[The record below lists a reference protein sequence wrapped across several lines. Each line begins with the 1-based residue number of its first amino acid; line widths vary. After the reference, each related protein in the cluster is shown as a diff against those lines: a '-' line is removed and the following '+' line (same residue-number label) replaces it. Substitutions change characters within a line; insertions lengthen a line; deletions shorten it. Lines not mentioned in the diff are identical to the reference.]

1 MSRSKSSHKS
11 MWVRRGFQIGQLLFH
26 GGLSETNKS
35 LRQNAPKRKRSV
47 SVALQL
53 TILTNRPASIHPEP
67 MPDFHADALSGEHF
81 EASVRQVA
89 RHLYRGAAATG
100 SIILDGRERDE
111 IIDTGTELIV
121 IEATKER
128 KKE

>member
-1 MSRSKSSHKS
+1 
-11 MWVRRGFQIGQLLFH
+11 
-26 GGLSETNKS
+26 
-35 LRQNAPKRKRSV
+35 
-47 SVALQL
+47 
-53 TILTNRPASIHPEP
+53 
-67 MPDFHADALSGEHF
+67 MPDFDADALSGEHF

-100 SIILDGRERDE
+100 SIILGGRERDE

-128 KKE
+128 KKNKTEYDLAKCKDLVRDLRSSSR